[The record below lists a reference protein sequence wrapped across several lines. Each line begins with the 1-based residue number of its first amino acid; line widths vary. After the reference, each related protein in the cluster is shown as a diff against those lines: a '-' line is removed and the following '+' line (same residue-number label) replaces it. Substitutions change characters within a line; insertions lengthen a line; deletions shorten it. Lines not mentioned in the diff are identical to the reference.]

1 MLTITDMIDQI
12 KETSVSD
19 HDVARINSVADLYPK
34 QRQTSKT
41 PTFALTYQ
49 GTFVT
54 LMVKCGFSKEL
65 ATQIYDRFHA
75 LYEVSDD
82 WVNAKLAE
90 ASKTGYITAAF
101 GLRVRTPLL
110 KQVVMGNRATPYE
123 ASAEGR
129 SAGNALGQSYCLL
142 NTRALT
148 EFMHKVR
155 AHPEYRTLI
164 RPIAQI
170 HDATYLLVPDDIDVV
185 RWVNEN
191 LVEAVE
197 WQDDPAIAHDLVK
210 LGGELSVFYPSWAH
224 EAVLANG
231 ATEDDIRDTIATH
244 LTKLHAKGVAA

>member
-1 MLTITDMIDQI
+1 MLTITDMIDEI
-12 KETSVSD
+12 SEASVSA
-19 HDVARINSVADLYPK
+19 HDVARINSVADLYPD

-54 LMVKCGFSKEL
+54 LMAKCGFTKQL
-65 ATQIYDRFHA
+65 ANQIFDRFHA
-75 LYEVSDD
+75 LYEISDQ
-82 WVNAKLAE
+82 WVDAKLAE
-90 ASKTGYITAAF
+90 ASQTGYITAAF

-123 ASAEGR
+123 AKAEGR

-148 EFMHKVR
+148 EFMRKVR
-155 AHPEYRTLI
+155 AHPEYRYLI
-164 RPIAQI
+164 KPIAQI

-185 RWVNEN
+185 RWVNKH

-224 EAVLANG
+224 EAVLSNG
-231 ATEDDIRDTIATH
+231 ASEDDIRNAIADH
-244 LTKLHAKGVAA
+244 LTKLHAKGIAA